1 MPLEAAL
8 RYSDGITGNNPITA
22 RADSS
27 EVIMFSHTVASP
39 VDTQT
44 GAVRGS
50 RIHGMAAVTK
60 PVDTASPPL
69 KQALCT
75 GQTLEEIAIDFYRIT
90 PEGATEVFYTI
101 TMTNVKVATIQ
112 VSLPNTKEE
121 DSATLPFLETVEFLY
136 EKINWTHADGF
147 EFEDSWA
154 GE

>member
-8 RYSDGITGNNPITA
+8 RYSDGITGTNPITA

-27 EVIMFSHTVASP
+27 EVIEFEHQVHSP
-39 VDTQT
+39 VDAQS

-50 RIHGMAAVTK
+50 RVHGTAKVTK

-75 GQTLEEIAIDFYRIT
+75 GQTLEELAVDFYRIT

-101 TMTNVKVATIQ
+101 TMSNVKVVSVKAT
-112 VSLPNTKEE
+112 LPSTKDEE
-121 DSATLPFLETVEFLY
+121 TATLPFLEHVEFLY
-136 EKINWTHADGF
+136 ERINWTHADGF